1 MATKKHSDHKYIA
14 ALLNND
20 SLVLTELYTNFSG
33 KVISFIKKNRGTET
47 QANDIIQEAL
57 IAIFHQAKE
66 KDLVLT
72 CPFDAYFFLICKR
85 KWLNELKKNKK
96 EVTIL
101 EENVSI
107 SDEQEEIALEHEVY
121 EKRNALF
128 MSKFKLLGK
137 KCQDLLKAS
146 FKLKNLEEV
155 AKQLGVS
162 YGYVRRRKSLCTGE
176 LTKLI
181 TASDRYKQLKNNN
194 DE

>member
-1 MATKKHSDHKYIA
+1 MNSKKHADHKYIV

-20 SLVLTELYTNFSG
+20 SLVLTELYAQFSG
-33 KVISFIKKNRGTET
+33 KVIYFIKKNSGTESE
-47 QANDIIQEAL
+47 ANDIIQESL

-66 KDLVLT
+66 KDLILT

-96 EVTIL
+96 EVTIQD
-101 EENVSI
+101 ENVSI
-107 SDEQEEIALEHEVY
+107 SDEQEEMALAHEVY
-121 EKRNALF
+121 EERNALF
-128 MSKFKLLGK
+128 ITKFKLLGK

-155 AKQLGVS
+155 AKKLGVS
-162 YGYVRRRKSLCTGE
+162 YGYVRKRKSLCTGE

-181 TASDRYKQLKNNN
+181 RESDKYKQINNN
-194 DE
+194 NER